1 MKDGKAT
8 AGRAIDGGLIGD
20 TPSKPF
26 GGGEEL
32 AWGADSRT
40 VYFALRRAD
49 RDEPRSTNL
58 DIYEAKVDARIMP
71 INLTTANQAT
81 DTLPAPSPHGKCLAY
96 GAMARPG
103 YDLHRVVL
111 LLPVLARVATRP
123 PPPPSA

>member
-1 MKDGKAT
+1 MRISDWSADVCSADLSRPFVFDLKDGKAT

-40 VYFALRRAD
+40 VYFALRKAD

-58 DIYEAKVDARIMP
+58 DLRAEGRRVGYEVG
-71 INLTTANQAT
+71 
-81 DTLPAPSPHGKCLAY
+81 SPCKSRWSQY
-96 GAMARPG
+96 
-103 YDLHRVVL
+103 
-111 LLPVLARVATRP
+111 T
-123 PPPPSA
+123 